1 MRRLAASGTIL
12 TVALLAGG
20 SGMMRTM
27 AQTIVNPSG
36 QRIVVAGQPTLA
48 VPVADT
54 RKLNEKQ
61 KALADETDRLL
72 SMATELKEQVGMTSK
87 NIDEHMT
94 TTNPEERRF
103 LGLEGDLGKA
113 MGLDNKWAYNAIKQ
127 VGNAAEIWDRNMT
140 PLGVPRGIN
149 ALWNKGGL
157 MYAPPMR

>member
-87 NIDEHMT
+87 NILSVKVVRKAEEIELYARHMKDET
-94 TTNPEERRF
+94 
-103 LGLEGDLGKA
+103 K
-113 MGLDNKWAYNAIKQ
+113 K
-127 VGNAAEIWDRNMT
+127 
-140 PLGVPRGIN
+140 
-149 ALWNKGGL
+149 
-157 MYAPPMR
+157 